1 MDWQLRSP
9 SLANPLSL
17 HCLNQRRYHYQWSI
31 VTFDPIQTRSPIC
44 VDWESI
50 GCCTNWASF
59 A

>member
-50 GCCTNWASF
+50 GCCTN
-59 A
+59 